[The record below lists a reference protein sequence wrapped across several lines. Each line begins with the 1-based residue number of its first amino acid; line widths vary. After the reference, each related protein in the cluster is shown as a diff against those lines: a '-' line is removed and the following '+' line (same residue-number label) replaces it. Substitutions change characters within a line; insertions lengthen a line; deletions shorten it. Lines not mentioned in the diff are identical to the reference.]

1 ADNILNSAA
10 TVRDLTNM
18 GWIVSTE
25 TGAYTDTVKNANEV
39 KFIAGSDRVSVT
51 GETNATTGA
60 REITIDLAKVKA
72 AEVTDST
79 AQPTDTDGD
88 VNFAD
93 TDTTDVTVNPNTGV
107 VTVDVKTTEL
117 TPTDKGNITEPAAT
131 EGAKL
136 VNAT

>member
-18 GWIVSTE
+18 GWVVSTE
-25 TGAYTDTVKNANEV
+25 TGEYKDTVKNANEV
-39 KFIAGSDRVSVT
+39 KFVAGSDRVSVT
-51 GETNATTGA
+51 GETVNDV
-60 REITIDLAKVKA
+60 RKITIDLAKVNVG
-72 AEVTDST
+72 EVTDPT
-79 AQPTDTDGD
+79 TPPTDKDGD
-88 VNFAD
+88 INFAD
-93 TDTTDVTVNPNTGV
+93 TATTDVKVNPNTGV

-117 TPTDKGNITEPAAT
+117 VPTDKGNITEPADAV